1 MINSFKKIN
10 IPDQWFFCNP
20 LETENYK
27 IVKKLNKKT
36 GIVFFNN
43 NLRENGDFIK
53 NIKPFIH
60 LCQKNRIMFLIQSS
74 LYWANKF
81 KAIGILIDLNNNPK
95 INMVNL
101 RTIKRKFLL
110 ATKIHNHLEAL
121 NCRDWINISF
131 ISNIYNTS
139 SHPKRRSLNI
149 YEVLMLSKILK
160 SKINFGLG
168 GLTKKKFHRVKNKWL
183 YGFGAI
189 SYFKK

>member
-1 MINSFKKIN
+1 M
-10 IPDQWFFCNP
+10 
-20 LETENYK
+20 
-27 IVKKLNKKT
+27 KKLTKKT
-36 GIVFFNN
+36 GIVFYYN
-43 NLRENGDFIK
+43 NLEKNGNFIK

-81 KAIGILIDLNNNPK
+81 KAIGILIDLNNNPLK
-95 INMVNL
+95 NMVNL
-101 RTIKRKFLL
+101 KKIKKKILL
-110 ATKIHNHLEAL
+110 ATKVHNQVEAL
-121 NCRDWINISF
+121 NCRHWINISF

-160 SKINFGLG
+160 DKINFGLG